1 MSEPGVPNVSAGFPP
16 LERMEIS
23 RNPRSLNGNWTVLV
37 CALIVLLVIGAEALR
52 WSHAARATA
61 LPSMGAGSADA
72 KPARAKLTELSRTHI
87 PAPSNMPSAHASA
100 LTPLAGD
107 GMLAFWWAGSRES
120 GPDVKVFASRW
131 RNGAWSAPWE
141 VASRESL
148 GKALGYG
155 VRRIGNPVAWTDRA
169 GKVHLYVVATG
180 LGGWAAARIAHI
192 VSTDGGTSFT
202 VRRVLPTSPLFN
214 TSALV
219 RTSPVALSD
228 GGWWLP
234 VYFEI
239 GNKYPM
245 LMAFD
250 ADGNPTSLARIG
262 HSTST
267 LQPAIVPVS
276 ATEVRALMRDD
287 SEQMRVQHASSRDG
301 GASWEDLPAL
311 DLPNKS
317 TSVAAIRLTSGQF
330 LMLHNHIAA
339 GGSDRNLLRLSI
351 SDDLRT
357 WRTVADIAKGPAGDE
372 FSYPTMQQVGDE
384 LHITYTWQRQN
395 IAHHRYKITLGETI

>member
-1 MSEPGVPNVSAGFPP
+1 
-16 LERMEIS
+16 MEATQIPQ
-23 RNPRSLNGNWTVLV
+23 PRPRHWTVLA

-52 WSHAARATA
+52 WSRATRA
-61 LPSMGAGSADA
+61 AAAPQATVAASGTAGA
-72 KPARAKLTELSRTHI
+72 RVTLHELSQTHI
-87 PAPSNMPSAHASA
+87 PAPQGMPSAHASA
-100 LTPLAGD
+100 LTPLAGER
-107 GMLAFWWAGSRES
+107 MLAFWWAGSRES
-120 GPDVKVFASRW
+120 GPDVKVFASTW
-131 RNGAWSAPWE
+131 AKGAWSAPRE

-155 VRRIGNPVAWTDRA
+155 VRRIGNPVAWTDRD

-180 LGGWAAARIAHI
+180 LGGWAAARIAHL
-192 VSTDGGTSFT
+192 VSNDAGASFAL
-202 VRRVLPTSPLFN
+202 RRVLPTSPLFN
-214 TSALV
+214 TSTLV
-219 RTSPVALSD
+219 RTAPVGLAD

-250 ADGNPTSLARIG
+250 AAGNPTSLSRIG

-276 ATEVRALMRDD
+276 GTEIRALMRDD
-287 SEQMRVQHASSRDG
+287 SAEQRVQHATSHDG
-301 GASWEDLPAL
+301 GASWQDLPPL
-311 DLPNKS
+311 DLPNHS

-330 LMLHNHIAA
+330 LMLHNHVADGA
-339 GGSDRNLLRLSI
+339 SARSTLRLSI
-351 SDDLRT
+351 SNDMRT

-372 FSYPTMQQVGDE
+372 FSYPSLQQVGNE
-384 LHITYTWQRQN
+384 LHITYTWQRQD
-395 IAHHRYKITLGETI
+395 IAHHRYRIALGESI